1 MTYFSETVTISSD
14 EEETE
19 SETSS
24 QPATPKPAT
33 PKPQAGNEVSS
44 SPSQTSQ
51 TSNNS
56 TEPMESPIIPTIPI
70 SSKVDNK
77 PRVDKMEDEVCIHF
91 RFVKFYSR
99 SELCVLLIL
108 LI

>member
-44 SPSQTSQ
+44 SPSQSQ

-77 PRVDKMEDEVCIHF
+77 PRVDKMEDEVCIHH
-91 RFVKFYSR
+91 RFVKFYCR
-99 SELCVLLIL
+99 AEL
-108 LI
+108 

>member
-44 SPSQTSQ
+44 SPSQSQ

-77 PRVDKMEDEVCIHF
+77 PRVDKMEDEVCIYF
-91 RFVKFYSR
+91 RFVKFYCR
-99 SELCVLLIL
+99 DELYVHNSALQ
-108 LI
+108 